1 MKSILKISE
10 AASLAMHTMALLAH
24 EPDRVHSAKG
34 IAKTLNVSQNHLS
47 KVLQRLSKT
56 GLVESTRGPK
66 GGFVLSLPAG
76 RITLIDVYESIE
88 GKLMANKCLFEKPI
102 CNGSDCIFGDL
113 LIDVQNEIKDY
124 LSSRS
129 LDDIKNIFGDDL
141 NEKKDN

>member
-10 AASLAMHTMALLAH
+10 AASLAIHTMVLLAQ

-56 GLVESTRGPK
+56 GFVESTRGPK
-66 GGFVLSLPAG
+66 GGFMLSLPAG
-76 RITLIDVYESIE
+76 KIALLDVYESIE
-88 GKLMANKCLFEKPI
+88 GELTANECLFEKRI
-102 CNGSDCIFGDL
+102 CNGNGCIFGGL
-113 LIDVQNEIKDY
+113 LSDVQNEIRDY

-129 LDDIKNIFGDDL
+129 LADIKNIFRGNLD
-141 NEKKDN
+141 EKKDN